1 MENFFTDNKDIQL
14 LFNNTDLTE
23 VIDLKEGDYYDA
35 EEFDYAFTDAEDA
48 REGYREIL
56 TLTGEIS
63 AKNIAPLAPEVDE
76 EGCHFNSG
84 TVTYPKGI
92 QKSMDILRRSNLMGF
107 TLPRKY
113 GGLNLPSFVYSIGI
127 EMVSQADA
135 SLMSIFG
142 LQDIADTINEFGDE
156 EIKSRYLPYF
166 TSGKVTGA
174 MALTEP
180 DAGSDLQAVQLKATF
195 HESENV
201 WHLNGVKR
209 FITNGCGD
217 VLLVLARSE
226 PGTRDG
232 RGLSMFVCEKNKSL
246 VVRRIED
253 KLGIHGSP
261 TCELQFNNTRAY
273 LVGKRRLGL
282 IRYVISLMNG
292 ARVCISAQG
301 VGIAQ
306 AAYLEGLEYAR
317 AREQFGTAIVNIPL
331 VYEML
336 INARVSI
343 EAARL
348 LLYDTARVVDLKK
361 GYEKK
366 LEMTDTP
373 TKELRQTSKY
383 YNALAALLTP
393 ISKYISTEYANK
405 VAYDM
410 LQVHGGTGYMN
421 DFNIGRHYRDARIT
435 NIYEGTTQLQIV
447 AAIGGVVTRV
457 MEPELDKMEGVLV
470 EDFQKPYLKEL
481 KEKRELLNRTIDFV
495 KEMDDHVYQSYHSG
509 RLVDMAAKVYTSYL
523 FLKYAPFSDD
533 KKKTTAIY
541 FEREMPEIEKNFAM
555 ITSGNRGAIAEYSD
569 LLGNS

>member
-23 VIDLKEGDYYDA
+23 VIDLKEGNYYDA

-63 AKNIAPLAPEVDE
+63 AQNIAPLAPEVDE

-481 KEKRELLNRTIDFV
+481 KEKRELLNRAIDFV
-495 KEMDDHVYQSYHSG
+495 KEMYDHVYQSYHSG

-555 ITSGNRGAIAEYSD
+555 ITSGNRGAIAEYSN

>member
-336 INARVSI
+336 LNARVSI

-481 KEKRELLNRTIDFV
+481 KEKRELLNRAIDFV

-555 ITSGNRGAIAEYSD
+555 ITSGNHGAIAEYSD